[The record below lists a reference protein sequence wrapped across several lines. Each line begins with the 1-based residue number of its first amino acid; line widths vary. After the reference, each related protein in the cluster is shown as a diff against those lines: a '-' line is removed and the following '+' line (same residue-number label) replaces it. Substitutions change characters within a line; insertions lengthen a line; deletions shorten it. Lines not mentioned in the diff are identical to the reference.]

1 MKSILRTAAAG
12 VAIAS
17 FGIAS
22 AASAAT
28 TDSAEVTAE
37 ILTALSVDVD
47 PLDDTLNFG
56 TIADGGI
63 AGPTNLTVDTADA
76 LVACPALLV
85 CGGTTA
91 SPTFNITGLA
101 NAVVDISFVN
111 ATETLNHTGV
121 PPVGMLSTLQA
132 GSFVD
137 SEAGQVTLDGSG
149 EASFTVGGTLTVD
162 TNQAPGVYVG
172 SVSVEVAYN

>member
-1 MKSILRTAAAG
+1 MKAILRTAAAG
-12 VAIAS
+12 VAISS

-63 AGPTNLTVDTADA
+63 AGPTDLVVGTDGA
-76 LVACPALLV
+76 LVACPANLV
-85 CGGTTA
+85 CGGTTDA
-91 SPTFNITGLA
+91 PTFNITGLTGMT
-101 NAVVDISFVN
+101 VDVSFVN

-132 GSFVD
+132 GTFTNDLVGSSIV
-137 SEAGQVTLDGSG
+137 LDGTD
-149 EASFTVGGTLTVD
+149 SFTVGGTLTVD

-172 SVSVEVAYN
+172 SVSVSVVYN